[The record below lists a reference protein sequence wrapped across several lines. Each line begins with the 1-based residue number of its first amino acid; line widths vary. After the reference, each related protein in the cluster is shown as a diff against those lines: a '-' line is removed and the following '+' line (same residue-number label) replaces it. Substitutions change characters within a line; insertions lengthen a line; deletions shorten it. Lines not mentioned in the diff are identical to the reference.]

1 MQILLGFF
9 QAILSFASPYL
20 ILELTA
26 FIKDGDTDPEL
37 TWENVKPGV
46 IYSGLLCGTQVL
58 SYVLGEH
65 MSYYNVLTGRRSSNA
80 VIAFIYEKYSSI
92 SSATNKDFS
101 SGQIV
106 NFVQVDAQ
114 RLFWISYQISS
125 VVQIPFIFIT
135 AFALSFY
142 VFGLSFFAG
151 VGVFALAFVSNYFV
165 GIYLRAT

>member
-1 MQILLGFF
+1 MLGFIS
-9 QAILSFASPYL
+9 AILSFASPWL
-20 ILELTA
+20 ILKLTA
-26 FIKDGDTDPEL
+26 FIKAGDDNPAL

-46 IYSGLLCGTQVL
+46 IYSGILCGTQVL
-58 SYVLGEH
+58 SYVIGEH

-80 VIAFIYEKYSSI
+80 VIAFIYQKYSRI

-114 RLFWISYQISS
+114 RLFWISYQISN

-142 VFGLSFFAG
+142 VFGYCFFVG
-151 VGVFALAFVSNYFV
+151 LGVFVLAFISNFAV
-165 GIYLRAT
+165 GRFMRKV

>member
-1 MQILLGFF
+1 MQMLLGFF
-9 QAILSFASPYL
+9 QAILSFAAPYL
-20 ILELTA
+20 ILKLTD
-26 FIKDGDTDPEL
+26 FIKEGDADQEL

-46 IYSGLLCGTQVL
+46 IYSALLCGTQLL
-58 SYVLGEH
+58 SYLLGEH

-80 VIAFIYEKYSSI
+80 VIAFVYQKYSSI

-101 SGQIV
+101 SGEIV

-125 VVQIPFIFIT
+125 VVQIPFIFLT

-151 VGVFALAFVSNYFV
+151 VAVFACAFVSNYFI
-165 GIYLRAT
+165 GIYLRSV

>member
-1 MQILLGFF
+1 MLGFVS
-9 QAILSFASPYL
+9 AILSFASPFL
-20 ILELTA
+20 ILKLVA
-26 FIKDGDTDPEL
+26 FIKDGDSSPEL
-37 TWENVKPGV
+37 TWENVRPGV
-46 IYSGLLCGTQVL
+46 IYSGILCGTQVL
-58 SYVLGEH
+58 SYVIGEH

-80 VIAFIYEKYSSI
+80 VIAFIYQKYSSI

-114 RLFWISYQISS
+114 RLFWISYQISN

-142 VFGLSFFAG
+142 VFGISFFSG
-151 VGVFALAFVSNYFV
+151 LGVFMMAFLSNFFV
-165 GIYLRAT
+165 GRFMRKV